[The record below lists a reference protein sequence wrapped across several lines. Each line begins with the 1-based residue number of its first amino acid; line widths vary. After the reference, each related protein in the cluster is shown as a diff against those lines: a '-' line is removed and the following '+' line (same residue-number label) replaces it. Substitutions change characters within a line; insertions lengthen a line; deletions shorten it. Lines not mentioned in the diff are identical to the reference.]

1 MTCQRRRTRVRAG
14 SFINKEPVRDVRKDV
29 LDNSTVAERRSLS
42 ASKRGCHNL
51 RRSMQTNVL
60 ADFGRQLTCSS
71 ALNPASNTSLNLPE
85 LQNKVRGS
93 TPPNLLYLFNSPPA
107 PPVLKRQ
114 QQRAPTNSRRNKC
127 EITMHRAETFIW
139 PHQLCTELIPH
150 PWEIHSRPTF
160 VLPQN
165 PTSTHSTAQQTT
177 LENRMKG
184 LLCTIL
190 LL

>member
-1 MTCQRRRTRVRAG
+1 M
-14 SFINKEPVRDVRKDV
+14 RKDV

-60 ADFGRQLTCSS
+60 ADLERQLTYSS

-127 EITMHRAETFIW
+127 EITMHRAEIFIW
-139 PHQLCTELIPH
+139 PHQLCTELNPH
-150 PWEIHSRPTF
+150 PWKITPDRPLFSPKPHIHA
-160 VLPQN
+160 Q
-165 PTSTHSTAQQTT
+165 HSTANDTREPHEGTAMHNIAT
-177 LENRMKG
+177 LVVQANTQPCCASASQPARR
-184 LLCTIL
+184 
-190 LL
+190 